1 MHMFTIA
8 YCATWHNE
16 HISRHL
22 LRHLAQYTCLPSPT
36 APLGTMNI
44 PGKHSFYSV
53 GDSGTV
59 HVSHVDVH
67 RLEVFAEHR
76 VCVTPGDGSKSVH
89 WFMGEGFR

>member
-1 MHMFTIA
+1 MNMFTTT

-16 HISRHL
+16 HVYHHL
-22 LRHLAQYTCLPSPT
+22 LHYLAQRTYFPPPT

-59 HVSHVDVH
+59 QVSHVGVH
-67 RLEVFAEHR
+67 RLEVFAECG
-76 VCVTPGDGSKSVH
+76 VCVTPGDSSKFVH
-89 WFMGEGFR
+89 WFMAVGPR